1 MKDTTMKKVDKTRIR
16 RVPEMLKEYDFSK
29 GVRGKYAKRYA
40 AGSNVIVLSPD
51 VAEVFP
57 DSESVN
63 EALRVLVK
71 IARRRAKKTPG

>member
-1 MKDTTMKKVDKTRIR
+1 M
-16 RVPEMLKEYDFSK
+16 PEMLKEYDFSK

-71 IARRRAKKTPG
+71 IGRRRAKKTQT

>member
-1 MKDTTMKKVDKTRIR
+1 MKKATMKKANKTRTK
-16 RVPEMLKEYDFSK
+16 RVRDMLKEYDFSK
-29 GVRGKYAKRYA
+29 GVRGKYAKLYA

-63 EALRVLVK
+63 EALRVLAR

>member
-1 MKDTTMKKVDKTRIR
+1 MKKANKTRTK
-16 RVPEMLKEYDFSK
+16 RVRDMSKEYDFSK

-63 EALRVLVK
+63 EALRVLAR

>member
-1 MKDTTMKKVDKTRIR
+1 MS
-16 RVPEMLKEYDFSK
+16 EMLKEYDFSK

-71 IARRRAKKTPG
+71 IARRRPKKTRV